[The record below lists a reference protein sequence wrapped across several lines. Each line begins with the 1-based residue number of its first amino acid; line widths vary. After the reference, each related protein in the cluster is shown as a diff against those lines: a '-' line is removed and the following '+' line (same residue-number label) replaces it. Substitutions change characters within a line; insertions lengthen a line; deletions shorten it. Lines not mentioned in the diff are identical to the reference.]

1 MTSPAVLQIIYSN
14 MKKPADNTRYSN
26 CRAYRNVDPIVIL
39 DDLNKKL
46 ELHGRKVKADRKICN
61 YCLFLFCACI
71 AFFISCA
78 YLSKKCY
85 SQEANVNLNSCKI
98 SYIML
103 SLGSLS
109 FIVCIVICCCCNADT
124 PCCLKNYNRYCL
136 GLSLPANTT
145 PDNTKRDSISE
156 SMEAD
161 NNI

>member
-14 MKKPADNTRYSN
+14 STKPADNTRY
-26 CRAYRNVDPIVIL
+26 CDRREDPIKIL
-39 DDLNKKL
+39 GDLNKKL
-46 ELHGRKVKADRKICN
+46 ELYEITVKADRKICN
-61 YCLFLFCACI
+61 YSYFLCCACF

-85 SQEANVNLNSCKI
+85 SQKANVNLNSCKI

-109 FIVCIVICCCCNADT
+109 FIVWMVICCCCNTTT
-124 PCCLKNYNRYCL
+124 PCCLKNYIRCCL

-145 PDNTKRDSISE
+145 QDSSKRD

>member
-14 MKKPADNTRYSN
+14 MKKPADNTRYCD
-26 CRAYRNVDPIVIL
+26 CRANSNADPIEIL
-39 DDLNKKL
+39 DNLNKKL
-46 ELHGRKVKADRKICN
+46 ELHGRMVKADRKICN
-61 YCLFLFCACI
+61 YSFFLCCACI

-109 FIVCIVICCCCNADT
+109 FIVVIVICCCCNAYT
-124 PCCLKNYNRYCL
+124 PCCLKNYNRCCL
-136 GLSLPANTT
+136 GLSLPAKTT
-145 PDNTKRDSISE
+145 TE
-156 SMEAD
+156 EFA